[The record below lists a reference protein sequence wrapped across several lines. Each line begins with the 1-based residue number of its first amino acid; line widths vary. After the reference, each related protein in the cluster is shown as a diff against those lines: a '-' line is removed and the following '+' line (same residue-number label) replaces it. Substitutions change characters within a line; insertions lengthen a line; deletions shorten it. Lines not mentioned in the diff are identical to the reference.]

1 MTFRNLQTNRI
12 FRAVMIVVGVGIVVS
27 FCACYCF
34 LVIKLMPNVDP
45 NADMASQQ
53 DQLQR
58 DAEKLFEDVYR
69 NPSSDINLLFVAI
82 LGFVTLLTFWQAH
95 WAALTTRTPEEAMGH
110 AVAVGLGILLGYGAL
125 LFLFGPTL
133 MVIKLLFYV
142 GLIAVSAVAG
152 RIAGQKISPDVPAF
166 APAGGPVPG
175 AFGPSVPLQPGGQI
189 GGGPRSG
196 SPEVFY
202 NMGVSAAIGGRR
214 DEARQHFTQVI
225 QLSPRHIPAWL
236 QLANLADTPEQ
247 AWDYVQQA
255 RAINPNDPAVVQAA
269 GVIWPKVAANAQ
281 ALAASPPP
289 DLESPVQPPPH
300 IAPPPATPGAG
311 TPPESGTKSDVPP
324 ESSDHSE

>member
-1 MTFRNLQTNRI
+1 MTFHNLQTNRI
-12 FRAVMIVVGVGIVVS
+12 LRAVMIVVGVGIVVS

-53 DQLQR
+53 DKLQR

-82 LGFVTLLTFWQAH
+82 LGFITLLTFWQAH

-110 AVAVGLGILLGYGAL
+110 AFAVGLGILVGYGAL
-125 LFLFGPTL
+125 LLLFGPTIL
-133 MVIKLLFYV
+133 VIKLLFYI
-142 GLIAVSAVAG
+142 GLLAVSAVAG
-152 RIAGQKISPDVPAF
+152 RIAGQKIGPDVPAF
-166 APAGGPVPG
+166 APVGGPVPG
-175 AFGPSVPLQPGGQI
+175 PFRPPIPSQPGGQM
-189 GGGPRSG
+189 GGGARPG
-196 SPEVFY
+196 SPDVFY
-202 NMGVSAAIGGRR
+202 NMGVSAAMGGRR

-225 QLSPRHIPAWL
+225 QLNPRHIPAWL

-289 DLESPVQPPPH
+289 DQEPPVQPPAS
-300 IAPPPATPGAG
+300 ISPPPFAPDAG
-311 TPPESGTKSDVPP
+311 TPPESGTGDDVPP
-324 ESSDHSE
+324 ASSDHSE